1 MESNGTDL
9 FWELAS
15 SGQQKNCSFQHKC
28 KKKIWLQRL
37 ALEEDVK
44 YL

>member
-15 SGQQKNCSFQHKC
+15 SGQQKNCSFQHKR
-28 KKKIWLQRL
+28 KKKNWLQRL
-37 ALEEDVK
+37 VLEEDVK